1 MGRKTQVTVA
11 LAAVALVAA
20 GAVLVFS
27 SGPDSPDPTSDSD
40 LSVDLPLPPAGMRW
54 VGYADQVVAVPNSW
68 TTDDAPC
75 NVPQSDTVYVAFPGE
90 FFCAT
95 PATVPRGVV
104 RADQP
109 DQQRAGVHDRVPRPP
124 ARAADPRTR
133 SWRSRVDWT
142 TVPWRLHG
150 SAMNMARELR
160 REGLSAEIVREY
172 LPEATNGKETTPS
185 SGTPIRRGTTISVV
199 DLPVDGPMVIR
210 QAIAAPG
217 DVLDVGFPEGA
228 PHGVEF
234 VMSLRNSRRIA
245 PQLRMT
251 SEALDQ
257 LVLPDDVAPGLYRI
271 CVDATSVCDALT
283 VAQ

>member
-1 MGRKTQVTVA
+1 MAPPLQRDEHGPG
-11 LAAVALVAA
+11 AAT
-20 GAVLVFS
+20 G
-27 SGPDSPDPTSDSD
+27 
-40 LSVDLPLPPAGMRW
+40 
-54 VGYADQVVAVPNSW
+54 
-68 TTDDAPC
+68 
-75 NVPQSDTVYVAFPGE
+75 
-90 FFCAT
+90 
-95 PATVPRGVV
+95 
-104 RADQP
+104 
-109 DQQRAGVHDRVPRPP
+109 
-124 ARAADPRTR
+124 
-133 SWRSRVDWT
+133 
-142 TVPWRLHG
+142 
-150 SAMNMARELR
+150 
-160 REGLSAEIVREY
+160 GLSSEIVREY
-172 LPEATNGKETTPS
+172 LPEATNGNETTPS
-185 SGTPIRRGTTISVV
+185 SGTPIRRGTTISV

-210 QAIAAPG
+210 QAIAAPR